1 MKHQTP
7 EIRFVNRRV
16 LNSVG
21 VAHLLIA
28 TAVVPAC
35 MGLFFMPF
43 LGVKSG
49 SAIWLGLQ
57 LSVLGTAL
65 GVFLSFV
72 RGELGRYETSLTR
85 DQRDHDTLELVRSL
99 YRDPTREYFVL
110 GGGTLAARIF
120 AMFASAGAACLLG
133 DVSFTSA
140 LGIAMLF
147 QVSPYIPAFATMC
160 LLATLA
166 VKGLVSSAIG
176 GISPMVLGVIPFPDL
191 SQIAVAALIMAGT
204 VLAGPFQRVRYKRD
218 AQDQREL
225 ASGST
230 FYVAHEVNEGWL
242 VNALEFGGGL
252 ERARDGIR
260 LATMESV
267 MELESE
273 GWKPIVGDLHSGQI
287 VATRDL
293 VAALREAANADSM
306 RDATVATN
314 VPEHRQE
321 AA

>member
-7 EIRFVNRRV
+7 EIRFVNPRV
-16 LNSVG
+16 LNSIG
-21 VAHLLIA
+21 IAHLLIA
-28 TAVVPAC
+28 TAIVPAII
-35 MGLFFMPF
+35 GVALMPF
-43 LGVKSG
+43 LGAKQG

-57 LSVLGTAL
+57 LSILGTAF

-85 DQRDHDTLELVRSL
+85 DQRDHDTLKLVRSL
-99 YRDPTREYFVL
+99 YRDPTREYLVL
-110 GGGTLAARIF
+110 GGGTLAARMF

-147 QVSPYIPAFATMC
+147 QVSPNIPAFATMC

-166 VKGLVSSAIG
+166 MKEFVSSAIG
-176 GISPMVLGVIPFPDL
+176 GMSPMVLGVIPFPDL

-204 VLAGPFQRVRYKRD
+204 VLAGPFQRVRYRRD
-218 AQDQREL
+218 EQDQREL
-225 ASGST
+225 ASGSR

-242 VNALEFGGGL
+242 VKALEFGGGL

-260 LATMESV
+260 LATVESQ
-267 MELESE
+267 MQLEAE
-273 GWKPIVGDLHSGQI
+273 GWKPATGDLHSGQV

-293 VAALREAANADSM
+293 VAALREAANTENM
-306 RDATVATN
+306 RDSN
-314 VPEHRQE
+314 PPKRQQE